1 MQTIPANELLAGLT
15 LAEPAAIH
23 AVVTDSRKVE
33 PGCVFVCFPG
43 ERVDGHAFAAGAYRN
58 GAAYII
64 ANHPVDGVPED
75 RTVIVPDSAR
85 AMIRMAS
92 NYRMLFSPKM
102 IGVTGSVGKTTTK
115 EFCYAVLSAFGKTIK
130 TEGNQNNDIG
140 VPNTL
145 FRLDNDTRYAVVEMG
160 MDHLGEIERLT
171 RCARPS
177 AGIITMIGVSH
188 LENLGTREN
197 ILKAKSRGMHMNLL
211 MTLDRNYVP
220 QLNVML
226 FSALHSD
233 SAAHFDVYL
242 LHDEGLSEED
252 VAGTRVLLGQRGEL
266 HLIRV
271 NEDGLADAP
280 TSDRYPKTIYY
291 RIFAAKYL
299 PDTLDRVLY
308 LDPDIV
314 VRQSLRELY
323 EMPMGTAF
331 FAAATHI
338 RGFLH
343 RFNELRLDMDEDSPY
358 INSGVM
364 LMNLQALRAEQN
376 TQAVFDYMDAHKGR
390 LMLPD
395 QDIISALYG
404 QRILPL
410 DPIRYN
416 MTEKLF
422 ALHRHNGD
430 GMTLE
435 DVRQQS
441 AVIHYCGRNKPWKP
455 GYMGELNVFYNE
467 AVSQMSENGHH

>member
-1 MQTIPANELLAGLT
+1 
-15 LAEPAAIH
+15 
-23 AVVTDSRKVE
+23 
-33 PGCVFVCFPG
+33 
-43 ERVDGHAFAAGAYRN
+43 
-58 GAAYII
+58 
-64 ANHPVDGVPED
+64 
-75 RTVIVPDSAR
+75 
-85 AMIRMAS
+85 
-92 NYRMLFSPKM
+92 
-102 IGVTGSVGKTTTK
+102 
-115 EFCYAVLSAFGKTIK
+115 
-130 TEGNQNNDIG
+130 
-140 VPNTL
+140 
-145 FRLDNDTRYAVVEMG
+145 
-160 MDHLGEIERLT
+160 
-171 RCARPS
+171 
-177 AGIITMIGVSH
+177 
-188 LENLGTREN
+188 
-197 ILKAKSRGMHMNLL
+197 MNLL

-233 SAAHFDVYL
+233 SAAYFDVYL
-242 LHDEGLSEED
+242 LHDEGLSEAD
-252 VAGTRVLLGQRGEL
+252 VAEARALLGQRGAL
-266 HLIRV
+266 HLIQV
-271 NEDGLADAP
+271 DESGLADAP
-280 TSDRYPKTIYY
+280 TSDRYPKAIYY

-331 FAAATHI
+331 FAAA
-338 RGFLH
+338 
-343 RFNELRLDMDEDSPY
+343 
-358 INSGVM
+358 GVM
-364 LMNLQALRAEQN
+364 LMNLPALRAEQDM
-376 TQAVFDYMDAHKGR
+376 QAVFDYMDTHKGR

-435 DVRQQS
+435 DVRREA

-455 GYMGELNVFYNE
+455 GYMGELDVFYKE
-467 AVSQMSENGHH
+467 AVSQLAESGRDGIASVKR

>member
-1 MQTIPANELLAGLT
+1 
-15 LAEPAAIH
+15 
-23 AVVTDSRKVE
+23 
-33 PGCVFVCFPG
+33 
-43 ERVDGHAFAAGAYRN
+43 
-58 GAAYII
+58 
-64 ANHPVDGVPED
+64 
-75 RTVIVPDSAR
+75 
-85 AMIRMAS
+85 
-92 NYRMLFSPKM
+92 
-102 IGVTGSVGKTTTK
+102 
-115 EFCYAVLSAFGKTIK
+115 
-130 TEGNQNNDIG
+130 
-140 VPNTL
+140 
-145 FRLDNDTRYAVVEMG
+145 
-160 MDHLGEIERLT
+160 
-171 RCARPS
+171 
-177 AGIITMIGVSH
+177 
-188 LENLGTREN
+188 
-197 ILKAKSRGMHMNLL
+197 MNLL
-211 MTLDRNYVP
+211 MTLDRNYIP

-280 TSDRYPKTIYY
+280 TSDRYPKAIYY

-314 VRQSLRELY
+314 VRQSLWELY
-323 EMPMGTAF
+323 EMPMGTAS
-331 FAAATHI
+331 
-338 RGFLH
+338 RPLYLPCQH

-364 LMNLQALRAEQN
+364 LMNLQALRAEQD
-376 TQAVFDYMDAHKGR
+376 TQAVFDYMEAHKGR

-422 ALHRHNGD
+422 SLHRHNGD

-435 DVRQQS
+435 DVRGS

>member
-1 MQTIPANELLAGLT
+1 
-15 LAEPAAIH
+15 
-23 AVVTDSRKVE
+23 
-33 PGCVFVCFPG
+33 
-43 ERVDGHAFAAGAYRN
+43 
-58 GAAYII
+58 
-64 ANHPVDGVPED
+64 
-75 RTVIVPDSAR
+75 
-85 AMIRMAS
+85 
-92 NYRMLFSPKM
+92 
-102 IGVTGSVGKTTTK
+102 
-115 EFCYAVLSAFGKTIK
+115 
-130 TEGNQNNDIG
+130 
-140 VPNTL
+140 
-145 FRLDNDTRYAVVEMG
+145 
-160 MDHLGEIERLT
+160 
-171 RCARPS
+171 
-177 AGIITMIGVSH
+177 
-188 LENLGTREN
+188 
-197 ILKAKSRGMHMNLL
+197 MNLL
-211 MTLDRNYVP
+211 MTLDRNYIP

-226 FSALHSD
+226 FSALHCD

-280 TSDRYPKTIYY
+280 TSDRYPKAIYY

-299 PDTLDRVLY
+299 PDTL
-308 LDPDIV
+308 
-314 VRQSLRELY
+314 
-323 EMPMGTAF
+323 AF

-364 LMNLQALRAEQN
+364 LMNLQALRAEQD

-430 GMTLE
+430 GMTLK
-435 DVRQQS
+435 DVQQKS

>member
-1 MQTIPANELLAGLT
+1 
-15 LAEPAAIH
+15 
-23 AVVTDSRKVE
+23 
-33 PGCVFVCFPG
+33 
-43 ERVDGHAFAAGAYRN
+43 
-58 GAAYII
+58 
-64 ANHPVDGVPED
+64 
-75 RTVIVPDSAR
+75 
-85 AMIRMAS
+85 
-92 NYRMLFSPKM
+92 
-102 IGVTGSVGKTTTK
+102 
-115 EFCYAVLSAFGKTIK
+115 
-130 TEGNQNNDIG
+130 
-140 VPNTL
+140 
-145 FRLDNDTRYAVVEMG
+145 
-160 MDHLGEIERLT
+160 
-171 RCARPS
+171 
-177 AGIITMIGVSH
+177 
-188 LENLGTREN
+188 
-197 ILKAKSRGMHMNLL
+197 MNLL

-390 LMLPD
+390 ADPPGRDRGGHGRLPRG
-395 QDIISALYG
+395 SAGPAVLRQHLCG
-404 QRILPL
+404 GKSGLSPHGAGAAQQR
-410 DPIRYN
+410 R
-416 MTEKLF
+416 
-422 ALHRHNGD
+422 AHG
-430 GMTLE
+430 
-435 DVRQQS
+435 VR
-441 AVIHYCGRNKPWKP
+441 ACGRGRHDAGGRAAAVRGHPLLWA
-455 GYMGELNVFYNE
+455 EQALE
-467 AVSQMSENGHH
+467 AWIYGGIERVL

>member
-1 MQTIPANELLAGLT
+1 
-15 LAEPAAIH
+15 
-23 AVVTDSRKVE
+23 
-33 PGCVFVCFPG
+33 
-43 ERVDGHAFAAGAYRN
+43 
-58 GAAYII
+58 
-64 ANHPVDGVPED
+64 
-75 RTVIVPDSAR
+75 
-85 AMIRMAS
+85 
-92 NYRMLFSPKM
+92 
-102 IGVTGSVGKTTTK
+102 
-115 EFCYAVLSAFGKTIK
+115 
-130 TEGNQNNDIG
+130 
-140 VPNTL
+140 
-145 FRLDNDTRYAVVEMG
+145 
-160 MDHLGEIERLT
+160 
-171 RCARPS
+171 
-177 AGIITMIGVSH
+177 
-188 LENLGTREN
+188 
-197 ILKAKSRGMHMNLL
+197 MNLL

-226 FSALHSD
+226 FSALHCD

-252 VAGTRVLLGQRGEL
+252 VAGTRVLLGQRGTL

-271 NEDGLADAP
+271 DEDGLADAP
-280 TSDRYPKTIYY
+280 TSDRYPKAIYY

-299 PDTLDRVLY
+299 PDTLERVLY

-364 LMNLQALRAEQN
+364 LMNLQALRVEQD
-376 TQAVFDYMDAHKGR
+376 TQAVFDYIDAHKGR

-422 ALHRHNGD
+422 ALHRRNGD

-455 GYMGELNVFYNE
+455 GYLGELNVFYNE

>member
-1 MQTIPANELLAGLT
+1 
-15 LAEPAAIH
+15 
-23 AVVTDSRKVE
+23 
-33 PGCVFVCFPG
+33 
-43 ERVDGHAFAAGAYRN
+43 
-58 GAAYII
+58 
-64 ANHPVDGVPED
+64 
-75 RTVIVPDSAR
+75 
-85 AMIRMAS
+85 
-92 NYRMLFSPKM
+92 
-102 IGVTGSVGKTTTK
+102 
-115 EFCYAVLSAFGKTIK
+115 
-130 TEGNQNNDIG
+130 
-140 VPNTL
+140 
-145 FRLDNDTRYAVVEMG
+145 
-160 MDHLGEIERLT
+160 
-171 RCARPS
+171 
-177 AGIITMIGVSH
+177 
-188 LENLGTREN
+188 
-197 ILKAKSRGMHMNLL
+197 MNLL

-226 FSALHSD
+226 FSALH
-233 SAAHFDVYL
+233 Y
-242 LHDEGLSEED
+242 EGLSEAD

-280 TSDRYPKTIYY
+280 TSDRYPKAIYY

-343 RFNELRLDMDEDSPY
+343 RFNELRLDMDD

-364 LMNLQALRAEQN
+364 LMNLQALRAEQD

-435 DVRQQS
+435 DVRRES

-455 GYMGELNVFYNE
+455 GYMGELDVFYNE

>member
-1 MQTIPANELLAGLT
+1 
-15 LAEPAAIH
+15 
-23 AVVTDSRKVE
+23 
-33 PGCVFVCFPG
+33 
-43 ERVDGHAFAAGAYRN
+43 
-58 GAAYII
+58 
-64 ANHPVDGVPED
+64 
-75 RTVIVPDSAR
+75 
-85 AMIRMAS
+85 
-92 NYRMLFSPKM
+92 
-102 IGVTGSVGKTTTK
+102 
-115 EFCYAVLSAFGKTIK
+115 
-130 TEGNQNNDIG
+130 
-140 VPNTL
+140 
-145 FRLDNDTRYAVVEMG
+145 
-160 MDHLGEIERLT
+160 MD
-171 RCARPS
+171 
-177 AGIITMIGVSH
+177 
-188 LENLGTREN
+188 
-197 ILKAKSRGMHMNLL
+197 LL

-226 FSALHSD
+226 FSALHGD
-233 SAAHFDVYL
+233 STAYFDVYL
-242 LHDEGLSEED
+242 LHDEGLSEAD
-252 VAGTRVLLGQRGEL
+252 VSETRTLLGQRGTL

-271 NEDGLADAP
+271 DEDGLADAP
-280 TSDRYPKTIYY
+280 TSDRYPKAIYY

-299 PDTLDRVLY
+299 PDTLERVLY

-323 EMPMGTAF
+323 EMPMDTAF

-338 RGFLH
+338 RGLLH
-343 RFNELRLDMDEDSPY
+343 RLNELRLDMDENSPY

-364 LMNLQALRAEQN
+364 LMNLQALRAEQDME
-376 TQAVFDYMDAHKGR
+376 AVFGYMEAHKGR

-422 ALHRHNGD
+422 SLHRRNGD

-455 GYMGELNVFYNE
+455 GYLGELNVFYNE

>member
-1 MQTIPANELLAGLT
+1 
-15 LAEPAAIH
+15 
-23 AVVTDSRKVE
+23 
-33 PGCVFVCFPG
+33 
-43 ERVDGHAFAAGAYRN
+43 
-58 GAAYII
+58 
-64 ANHPVDGVPED
+64 
-75 RTVIVPDSAR
+75 
-85 AMIRMAS
+85 
-92 NYRMLFSPKM
+92 
-102 IGVTGSVGKTTTK
+102 
-115 EFCYAVLSAFGKTIK
+115 
-130 TEGNQNNDIG
+130 
-140 VPNTL
+140 
-145 FRLDNDTRYAVVEMG
+145 
-160 MDHLGEIERLT
+160 
-171 RCARPS
+171 
-177 AGIITMIGVSH
+177 
-188 LENLGTREN
+188 
-197 ILKAKSRGMHMNLL
+197 MNLL
-211 MTLDRNYVP
+211 MTLDRNYIP

-226 FSALHSD
+226 FSALHCD

-252 VAGTRVLLGQRGEL
+252 VVGTRVLLGQRGEL

-271 NEDGLADAP
+271 DEDGLADAP
-280 TSDRYPKTIYY
+280 TSDRYPKAIYY

-323 EMPMGTAF
+323 AMPMGTAF

-364 LMNLQALRAEQN
+364 LMNLQALRAEQD

-455 GYMGELNVFYNE
+455 GYLGELNVFYNE
-467 AVSQMSENGHH
+467 AVSQMSENGHFCITPRGVEADGTDLLAALHRVDGQLPSRGRSADRGRIIHHIEDRRRQHQRRTAHHVPAPQEEYFDLAHKTCAPFCFLPYPMPLPAEIYPAAAPRSLPAAQGKGPSA

>member
-1 MQTIPANELLAGLT
+1 
-15 LAEPAAIH
+15 
-23 AVVTDSRKVE
+23 
-33 PGCVFVCFPG
+33 
-43 ERVDGHAFAAGAYRN
+43 
-58 GAAYII
+58 
-64 ANHPVDGVPED
+64 
-75 RTVIVPDSAR
+75 
-85 AMIRMAS
+85 
-92 NYRMLFSPKM
+92 
-102 IGVTGSVGKTTTK
+102 
-115 EFCYAVLSAFGKTIK
+115 
-130 TEGNQNNDIG
+130 
-140 VPNTL
+140 
-145 FRLDNDTRYAVVEMG
+145 
-160 MDHLGEIERLT
+160 
-171 RCARPS
+171 
-177 AGIITMIGVSH
+177 
-188 LENLGTREN
+188 
-197 ILKAKSRGMHMNLL
+197 MNLL
-211 MTLDRNYVP
+211 MTLDRNYIP

-233 SAAHFDVYL
+233 SAAYFDVYL
-242 LHDEGLSEED
+242 LHDEGLSEAD
-252 VAGTRVLLGQRGEL
+252 VAETRTLLGQRGAL
-266 HLIRV
+266 HLIQV
-271 NEDGLADAP
+271 DESGLADAP
-280 TSDRYPKTIYY
+280 TSDRYPKAIYY

-299 PDTLDRVLY
+299 PDTLERVLY

-314 VRQSLRELY
+314 VCQSLRELY

-364 LMNLQALRAEQN
+364 LMNLQALRAEQD

-410 DPIRYN
+410 DPICYN

-435 DVRQQS
+435 DVRRQS

-455 GYMGELNVFYNE
+455 GYIGELNVFYEE
-467 AVSQMSENGHH
+467 AVSQMAENSHLF

>member
-1 MQTIPANELLAGLT
+1 
-15 LAEPAAIH
+15 
-23 AVVTDSRKVE
+23 
-33 PGCVFVCFPG
+33 
-43 ERVDGHAFAAGAYRN
+43 
-58 GAAYII
+58 
-64 ANHPVDGVPED
+64 
-75 RTVIVPDSAR
+75 
-85 AMIRMAS
+85 
-92 NYRMLFSPKM
+92 
-102 IGVTGSVGKTTTK
+102 
-115 EFCYAVLSAFGKTIK
+115 
-130 TEGNQNNDIG
+130 
-140 VPNTL
+140 
-145 FRLDNDTRYAVVEMG
+145 
-160 MDHLGEIERLT
+160 
-171 RCARPS
+171 
-177 AGIITMIGVSH
+177 
-188 LENLGTREN
+188 
-197 ILKAKSRGMHMNLL
+197 MNLL

-226 FSALHSD
+226 FSALHCD

-252 VAGTRVLLGQRGEL
+252 VVGTRVLLGQRGEL

-280 TSDRYPKTIYY
+280 TSDRYPKAIYY

-299 PDTLDRVLY
+299 PDTLERVLY

-364 LMNLQALRAEQN
+364 LMNLQALRAEQD

-435 DVRQQS
+435 DVRRGS

>member
-1 MQTIPANELLAGLT
+1 
-15 LAEPAAIH
+15 
-23 AVVTDSRKVE
+23 
-33 PGCVFVCFPG
+33 
-43 ERVDGHAFAAGAYRN
+43 
-58 GAAYII
+58 
-64 ANHPVDGVPED
+64 
-75 RTVIVPDSAR
+75 
-85 AMIRMAS
+85 
-92 NYRMLFSPKM
+92 
-102 IGVTGSVGKTTTK
+102 
-115 EFCYAVLSAFGKTIK
+115 
-130 TEGNQNNDIG
+130 
-140 VPNTL
+140 
-145 FRLDNDTRYAVVEMG
+145 
-160 MDHLGEIERLT
+160 
-171 RCARPS
+171 
-177 AGIITMIGVSH
+177 
-188 LENLGTREN
+188 
-197 ILKAKSRGMHMNLL
+197 MNLL
-211 MTLDRNYVP
+211 MTLDRNYIP

-226 FSALHSD
+226 FSALHCD

-252 VAGTRVLLGQRGEL
+252 VVGTRVLLGQRGEL

-271 NEDGLADAP
+271 
-280 TSDRYPKTIYY
+280 
-291 RIFAAKYL
+291 
-299 PDTLDRVLY
+299 
-308 LDPDIV
+308 
-314 VRQSLRELY
+314 
-323 EMPMGTAF
+323 
-331 FAAATHI
+331 
-338 RGFLH
+338 
-343 RFNELRLDMDEDSPY
+343 DEDSPY

-364 LMNLQALRAEQN
+364 LMNLQALRAEQD

-455 GYMGELNVFYNE
+455 GYLGELNVFYNE

>member
-1 MQTIPANELLAGLT
+1 ME
-15 LAEPAAIH
+15 
-23 AVVTDSRKVE
+23 
-33 PGCVFVCFPG
+33 
-43 ERVDGHAFAAGAYRN
+43 
-58 GAAYII
+58 
-64 ANHPVDGVPED
+64 
-75 RTVIVPDSAR
+75 
-85 AMIRMAS
+85 
-92 NYRMLFSPKM
+92 
-102 IGVTGSVGKTTTK
+102 
-115 EFCYAVLSAFGKTIK
+115 
-130 TEGNQNNDIG
+130 
-140 VPNTL
+140 
-145 FRLDNDTRYAVVEMG
+145 
-160 MDHLGEIERLT
+160 
-171 RCARPS
+171 
-177 AGIITMIGVSH
+177 
-188 LENLGTREN
+188 
-197 ILKAKSRGMHMNLL
+197 LL

-233 SAAHFDVYL
+233 GAAYFDVYL
-242 LHDEGLSEED
+242 LHDEGLSEAD
-252 VAGTRVLLGQRGEL
+252 VAETRALLGQRGAL

-271 NEDGLADAP
+271 DESGLADAP
-280 TSDRYPKTIYY
+280 TSDRYPRAIYY

-299 PDTLDRVLY
+299 PDTLERVLY

-364 LMNLQALRAEQN
+364 LMNLRALRAEQDME
-376 TQAVFDYMDAHKGR
+376 AVFEYMEAHRGR

-416 MTEKLF
+416 MTEKLYSR
-422 ALHRHNGD
+422 HRYNGD

-435 DVRQQS
+435 DVRRQS
-441 AVIHYCGRNKPWKP
+441 AVIHYCGRNKPWRP
-455 GYMGELNVFYNE
+455 GYLGELNVFYEETVARMEESGLN
-467 AVSQMSENGHH
+467 

>member
-1 MQTIPANELLAGLT
+1 
-15 LAEPAAIH
+15 
-23 AVVTDSRKVE
+23 
-33 PGCVFVCFPG
+33 
-43 ERVDGHAFAAGAYRN
+43 
-58 GAAYII
+58 
-64 ANHPVDGVPED
+64 
-75 RTVIVPDSAR
+75 
-85 AMIRMAS
+85 
-92 NYRMLFSPKM
+92 
-102 IGVTGSVGKTTTK
+102 
-115 EFCYAVLSAFGKTIK
+115 
-130 TEGNQNNDIG
+130 
-140 VPNTL
+140 
-145 FRLDNDTRYAVVEMG
+145 
-160 MDHLGEIERLT
+160 
-171 RCARPS
+171 
-177 AGIITMIGVSH
+177 
-188 LENLGTREN
+188 
-197 ILKAKSRGMHMNLL
+197 MNLL

-233 SAAHFDVYL
+233 SAAYFDVYL
-242 LHDEGLSEED
+242 PHDEGLSEAD
-252 VAGTRVLLGQRGEL
+252 VAEARALLDQRGAL
-266 HLIRV
+266 HLIQV
-271 NEDGLADAP
+271 DESGLADAP
-280 TSDRYPKTIYY
+280 TSDRYPKAIYY

-314 VRQSLRELY
+314 VRQSLQELY

-331 FAAATHI
+331 FAAASHI

-364 LMNLQALRAEQN
+364 LMNLPALRAEQDM
-376 TQAVFDYMDAHKGR
+376 QAVFDYMDTHKGR

-410 DPIRYN
+410 DSLRYN

-435 DVRQQS
+435 DVRRES

-455 GYMGELNVFYNE
+455 GYMGELDVFYKE
-467 AVSQMSENGHH
+467 AVSQLAESGRDGIASVKR